1 MTHLT
6 YETLVN
12 YLEERLPL
20 EERNAVDAHLASAC
34 EACGRHLA
42 LLRKVF
48 ETVNGDHTTPPPAA
62 VLKRAIDIPLTH
74 AKPAHPGLV
83 QRLLA
88 TLSFDSHLQLS
99 SALTRGAARE
109 RQMLFSAENMDIDLK
124 ITAGRGSHDVLGQV
138 LGGPQTGN
146 VVSAFVSLQGN
157 SGQFLKTTETDS
169 LGQFAFREISSGVYD
184 LIFDLETQEIAVHGL
199 EVGNE

>member
-12 YLEERLPL
+12 YLEERLSV
-20 EERNAVDAHLASAC
+20 EERRSVDAHLASTC

-48 ETVNGDHTTPPPAA
+48 DTVNSDHTTPPPAS
-62 VLKRAIDIPLTH
+62 VLKRAIDIPLTNP
-74 AKPAHPGLV
+74 KSPQPGTL
-83 QRLLA
+83 QRLIA
-88 TLSFDSHLQLS
+88 ALSFDSHLQLS
-99 SALTRGAARE
+99 SALTRGASRE

-124 ITAGRGSHDVLGQV
+124 ITPARGNHDLLGQV
-138 LGGPQTGN
+138 MGEQAGN
-146 VVSAFVSLQGN
+146 VASAFVSLQSN
-157 SGQFLKTTETDS
+157 SGQILRATETDS

-184 LIFDLETQEIAVHGL
+184 LIFDLQTQEIAVNGL
-199 EVGNE
+199 EVGND